1 MTADPRSAR
10 QYLAGQRW
18 ALQSRWAG
26 HPSYLAYS
34 RRRHPLAVLRPETEL
49 VIEAFPRSANTF
61 SAVAFQVSQPRP
73 VRLAHHLH
81 APAQIVA
88 AARRGLPVL
97 VPVRHPRDCAISIA
111 IRSPHVSLSESLDAY
126 RRFHEAI
133 LPYRGACQVAPFED
147 VTTDFGRVVEA
158 LNAKFG
164 TGYVPFDHT
173 PENVE
178 RVYALIEERARGP
191 VYAPVI
197 HAYVCGLIS
206 RDELDAARLR
216 AGVGAT
222 NGSAHVER
230 RVARPS
236 GERRDLQE
244 LLGERYRD
252 AGLARRRDAA
262 ESAYRRFAF
271 GDAA

>member
-1 MTADPRSAR
+1 MRADARSVQR
-10 QYLAGQRW
+10 YLAGQRW

-34 RRRHPLAVLRPETEL
+34 RRRHPLAVLRAETEL

-61 SAVAFQVSQPRP
+61 SAVAFQTSQPRP

-88 AARRGLPVL
+88 AARRGVPIL

-111 IRSPHVSLSESLDAY
+111 IRSPHVSLAEALDAY
-126 RRFHEAI
+126 RRFHEAV
-133 LPYRGACQVAPFED
+133 LPHRDACQVALFED

-164 TGYVPFDHT
+164 TGYVPFAHT

-178 RVYALIEERARGP
+178 RVYALIEERARQP
-191 VYAPVI
+191 VHAPVI
-197 HAYVCGLIS
+197 HAYVCGLIT
-206 RDELDAARLR
+206 RDELEAARRR
-216 AGVGAT
+216 AGPGAEA
-222 NGSAHVER
+222 GAAGVER

-236 GERRDLQE
+236 SERRDLQE
-244 LLGERYRD
+244 RLGDRYRE
-252 AGLARRRDAA
+252 AGLTRRREAA

>member
-1 MTADPRSAR
+1 MGADPRSAR
-10 QYLAGQRW
+10 RYLAGQRW

-34 RRRHPLAVLRPETEL
+34 RRRHPLAVLRAETEL
-49 VIEAFPRSANTF
+49 VIEAYPRSANTF
-61 SAVAFQVSQPRP
+61 SAVAFQTSQPGP

-88 AARRGLPVL
+88 GARRGIPVL
-97 VPVRHPRDCAISIA
+97 VPVRRPRDCAISVA
-111 IRSPHVSLSESLDAY
+111 IRSPYVSLAQALEAY

-133 LPYRGACQVAPFED
+133 LAYRDACQVALFED
-147 VTTDFGRVVEA
+147 VTTDFGRVVET

-164 TGYVPFDHT
+164 TGYVPFAHT

-178 RVYALIEERARGP
+178 RVYALIEERARQP

-197 HAYVCGLIS
+197 HAYVCGLITS
-206 RDELDAARLR
+206 DELEVARRRARPGAADGA
-216 AGVGAT
+216 AG
-222 NGSAHVER
+222 VER

-236 GERRDLQE
+236 SERRDLQE
-244 LLGERYRD
+244 RLGERYREP
-252 AGLARRRDAA
+252 GLARLREAA

-271 GDAA
+271 GDSA

>member
-1 MTADPRSAR
+1 MGADPRSAR

-34 RRRHPLAVLRPETEL
+34 RRRHPLTVLRAETEL

-61 SAVAFQVSQPRP
+61 SAVAFQTSQPRP

-81 APAQIVA
+81 ASAQIIA
-88 AARRGLPVL
+88 AARRGIPIL

-111 IRSPHVSLSESLDAY
+111 IRSPHVSLAEALDAY

-133 LPYRGACQVAPFED
+133 LPYRDACQAALFED
-147 VTTDFGRVVEA
+147 VTTDFGRVVQA
-158 LNAKFG
+158 LNAKFE
-164 TGYVPFDHT
+164 TDYVPFVHT

-178 RVYALIEERARGP
+178 QVYALIEERARQP
-191 VYAPVI
+191 VYAPMI

-206 RDELDAARLR
+206 SHELEAARLR
-216 AGVGAT
+216 ARPAAT
-222 NGSAHVER
+222 DSVAHVER

-236 GERRDLQE
+236 SERRELQE
-244 LLGERYRD
+244 QLGERYRD
-252 AGLARRRDAA
+252 AALARRREAA

-271 GDAA
+271 GEPA

>member
-1 MTADPRSAR
+1 MGADPRSAR

-34 RRRHPLAVLRPETEL
+34 RRRHPLAVLRAETEL
-49 VIEAFPRSANTF
+49 VIEAYPRSANTF
-61 SAVAFQVSQPRP
+61 SAVAFQTSQPRP

-81 APAQIVA
+81 APAQIIA
-88 AARRGLPVL
+88 GARRRIPIL

-111 IRSPHVSLSESLDAY
+111 IRSPHVSLDEALDAY

-133 LPYRGACQVAPFED
+133 LPYRDACQVALFED

-158 LNAKFG
+158 LNARFG
-164 TGYVPFDHT
+164 TGYVPFAHT

-178 RVYALIEERARGP
+178 RVYALIEERARQP

-197 HAYVCGLIS
+197 HAYICGLIAS
-206 RDELDAARLR
+206 DELESARLR
-216 AGVGAT
+216 AGPGAT
-222 NGSAHVER
+222 NGAAGVER

-244 LLGERYRD
+244 QLGERYRE
-252 AGLARRRDAA
+252 AGLARRREAA

-271 GDAA
+271 GETA

>member
-1 MTADPRSAR
+1 MGADPRSAR

-34 RRRHPLAVLRPETEL
+34 RRRHPLAVLRAETEL
-49 VIEAFPRSANTF
+49 VIEAYPRSANTF
-61 SAVAFQVSQPRP
+61 SAVAFQTSQPRP

-88 AARRGLPVL
+88 GARRGIPVL
-97 VPVRHPRDCAISIA
+97 VPVRHPRDCAASIA
-111 IRSPHVSLSESLDAY
+111 IRSPHVSLAQALEAY
-126 RRFHEAI
+126 RRFHEAV
-133 LPYRGACQVAPFED
+133 LPYRDACQVALFDD

-164 TGYVPFDHT
+164 TGYVPFSHT

-178 RVYALIEERARGP
+178 RVYALIEERARQP

-197 HAYVCGLIS
+197 HAYVCGLITS
-206 RDELDAARLR
+206 AELEAARRR
-216 AGVGAT
+216 AGPGAAD
-222 NGSAHVER
+222 GAAGVER

-236 GERRDLQE
+236 SERRDLQE
-244 LLGERYRD
+244 RLGERYREP
-252 AGLARRRDAA
+252 GLARLREAA

>member
-1 MTADPRSAR
+1 MGAAHLRSVR
-10 QYLAGQRW
+10 RYLAGRRW

-26 HPSYLAYS
+26 HPSYLTYS
-34 RRRHPLAVLRPETEL
+34 RRRHPLGVLRAETEL

-61 SAVAFQVSQPRP
+61 SAVAFQISQPRP

-81 APAQIVA
+81 APAQIA
-88 AARRGLPVL
+88 AAAGRGVPIL
-97 VPVRHPRDCAISIA
+97 VPVRHPRDSAISVA
-111 IRSPHVSLSESLDAY
+111 IRSPHVSLSEALEAY

-133 LPYRGACQVAPFED
+133 LPHRDACQVALFED

-164 TGYVPFDHT
+164 TGFVHT
-173 PENVE
+173 PENVA
-178 RVYALIEERARGP
+178 RVYALIDERARRP

-206 RDELDAARLR
+206 REELDAARLR
-216 AGVGAT
+216 AGPAATDGA
-222 NGSAHVER
+222 AHLER

-236 GERRDLQE
+236 SERRDLQKE
-244 LLGERYRD
+244 LGERYRE
-252 AGLARRRDAA
+252 AGLARRREAA
-262 ESAYRRFAF
+262 ESVYRRFAF
-271 GDAA
+271 GDAD

>member
-1 MTADPRSAR
+1 MRADARSVQR
-10 QYLAGQRW
+10 YLAGQRW

-34 RRRHPLAVLRPETEL
+34 RRRHPLAVLRAETEL
-49 VIEAFPRSANTF
+49 VIEAYPRSANTF
-61 SAVAFQVSQPRP
+61 CAVAFQISQPRP

-81 APAQIVA
+81 APAQIAA
-88 AARRGLPVL
+88 AARRGVPVL

-111 IRSPHVSLSESLDAY
+111 IRSPHVSLTQALVAY
-126 RRFHEAI
+126 RRFHEAV
-133 LPYRGACQVAPFED
+133 LPHRDACQVALFED

-164 TGYVPFDHT
+164 TGYVPFEHT

-178 RVYALIEERARGP
+178 RVWALIEERAHQP

-197 HAYVCGLIS
+197 HAYICGLIT
-206 RDELDAARLR
+206 RDQLEEARRRAGPSAGNGAAR
-216 AGVGAT
+216 
-222 NGSAHVER
+222 VER

-236 GERRDLQE
+236 SERRDLQE
-244 LLGERYRD
+244 RLGDRYRE
-252 AGLARRRDAA
+252 AGLTRRREAA